1 MGPTIA
7 LMDALSP
14 STIVRL
20 YEADSEAAA
29 KRLAS
34 ADSALMAK
42 NGYVTASERWTEGG
56 RPPAEGSR
64 ELRGRAM
71 ILGSVAILLAFLAIA
86 WAWQESSSQ
95 QGSAAWTI
103 VLPPFLVV
111 AGILGLLAAVIARRL
126 TRERHHGRLEVTW
139 RRAAA
144 TSTAR

>member
-1 MGPTIA
+1 MNVLA
-7 LMDALSP
+7 P
-14 STIVRL
+14 SSIVRL

-34 ADSALMAK
+34 ADAVLMAK
-42 NGYVTASERWTEGG
+42 SGYVAASERWTEGG
-56 RPPAEGSR
+56 RPLAEGSR
-64 ELRGRAM
+64 GLRGRAV

-111 AGILGLLAAVIARRL
+111 AGILGLLTAVIARRL

-139 RRAAA
+139 RKPAASPPA
-144 TSTAR
+144 G